1 MFLAECFLG
10 SVECFSNHS
19 LIVKPLRCLIFTI
32 DSFRKFCLLCL
43 WRLHVFVWVHVCLC
57 QELHNPQS
65 LEVIFSSSQLF
76 FKSLQVPEDL
86 NILIFSKRMIYVT
99 LSFMILFILSFNFY
113 HWSFI
118 FIVASLSSS
127 CTDGYCNVQVHV
139 QRIKV

>member
-1 MFLAECFLG
+1 MEA
-10 SVECFSNHS
+10 
-19 LIVKPLRCLIFTI
+19 
-32 DSFRKFCLLCL
+32 
-43 WRLHVFVWVHVCLC
+43 VFVWMHVCLC
-57 QELHNPQS
+57 QELHNRQS
-65 LEVIFSSSQLF
+65 LGRNLSSSQLF
-76 FKSLQVPEDL
+76 FKSLQGPGDL

-118 FIVASLSSS
+118 FIVVSLGSS